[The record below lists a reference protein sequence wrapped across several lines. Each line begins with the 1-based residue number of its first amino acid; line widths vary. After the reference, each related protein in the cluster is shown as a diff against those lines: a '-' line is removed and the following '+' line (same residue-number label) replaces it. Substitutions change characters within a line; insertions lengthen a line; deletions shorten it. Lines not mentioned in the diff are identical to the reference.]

1 MMMTKKVMMMMAMM
15 AVMGEEVYKRRSV
28 PPTPSNYHRLMS
40 RCGRVTDTGILGTV
54 EPALPN
60 QKQETNLNPKENE
73 SIGF

>member
-1 MMMTKKVMMMMAMM
+1 MTKKVMMMMAMM

-60 QKQETNLNPKENE
+60 QKQETNLNPKEKE